1 MTWPVFQ
8 SLLVTPFGSYFD
20 HYLFGNFWTPL
31 KSNISDFWNW
41 KCWTF
46 FGSEIEVSGEGHG
59 PHGYAPEISYS
70 IVSVYLKRAYL
81 KNEQCYIVKS
91 PVYHFYVKKDISEDF
106 RICISVRLREPPFG
120 TLLGIC
126 FCNALLLSLS
136 MFFSYSK
143 RFFFLL
149 LLEDMSTANNK
160 KIRNIFIFN
169 MFIFTKCWF

>member
-1 MTWPVFQ
+1 MACFSILASDPIWILLWPLSFWEFLNTLKKQYLWFLKLKMLDLFWFGNWSEWGGTWPTWLCPWNK
-8 SLLVTPFGSYFD
+8 LLYCFCIF
-20 HYLFGNFWTPL
+20 
-31 KSNISDFWNW
+31 K
-41 KCWTF
+41 
-46 FGSEIEVSGEGHG
+46 
-59 PHGYAPEISYS
+59 
-70 IVSVYLKRAYL
+70 AYL
-81 KNEQCYIVKS
+81 KNEQCYIEKS
-91 PVYHFYVKKDISEDF
+91 PVYHFYEKKDISEDF
-106 RICISVRLREPPFG
+106 RICISVRLREPSFG

-136 MFFSYSK
+136 MFFSYCK